1 MTLPHGNAA
10 YDDPAPPGTTMQTNG
25 HGTKT
30 INLALQGGGSHG
42 AFTWGVL
49 DRLLDEQHL
58 IIEGISGTSAG
69 AMNAAALA
77 QGWTRGGRAGAKASL
92 DQFWRHTAELARF
105 NPIRRSLI
113 DRILGR
119 WNLDHSP
126 GIGVLEWFQRLL
138 SPYQSNPLDYN
149 PLRTV
154 LSELIDERDIQS
166 CASIKLFIAA
176 TNVETGRARVFW
188 RHEVTLDVLIASAC
202 LPFTFQAV
210 QIDGA
215 PYWDGGY
222 MGNPVIWPLIY
233 HCDSRDVAVVQ
244 INPLERK
251 GTPRTTTEIV
261 NRVNEIS
268 FNASLMAEM
277 RAIAFVQR
285 LIEDDNLKGREI
297 TRLKRMNIHMI
308 GDEERMS
315 ALGATSKMNT
325 ELDFLLYLKSLGQ
338 QAADGWLTANWS
350 HIGQRSSID
359 LRKIFLSSPLTSQSP
374 ASSQAPPTAGP
385 GGPKLA
391 LPQKSKSQQ

>member
-1 MTLPHGNAA
+1 MK
-10 YDDPAPPGTTMQTNG
+10 TNG
-25 HGTKT
+25 HGVKT

-58 IIEGISGTSAG
+58 VIEGISGTSAG

-77 QGWTRGGRAGAKASL
+77 QGWTQGGRAGAKAVL
-92 DQFWRHTAELARF
+92 DQFWHRTAELSQF
-105 NPIRRSLI
+105 NPIRRSFV
-113 DRILGR
+113 DRLLGR
-119 WNLDHSP
+119 WNLDKSP
-126 GIGVLEWFQRLL
+126 VVGAVEWFSHLL
-138 SPYQSNPLDYN
+138 SPYQSNPLGLN

-154 LSELIDERDIQS
+154 LTELIDEPDIQGCS
-166 CASIKLFIAA
+166 GIKLFIAA

-188 RHEVTLDVLIASAC
+188 RHEVTLDVLLASAC

-210 QIDGA
+210 EIGGV

-233 HCDSRDVAVVQ
+233 NCGSRDIAVVQ

-251 GTPRTTTEIV
+251 GTPKTAIEIV

-285 LIEDDNLKGREI
+285 LVADGSLIGEESK
-297 TRLKRMNIHMI
+297 RLKHMNIHMI
-308 GDEERMS
+308 GDEERLS
-315 ALGATSKMNT
+315 ALGATSKMNA
-325 ELDFLLYLKSLGQ
+325 ELDFLLHLKSLGQ
-338 QAADGWLTANWS
+338 NAADGWLRENWG
-350 HIGQRSSID
+350 HIGNRSSID
-359 LRKIFLSSPLTSQSP
+359 VRSVFLTAEPSSSPS
-374 ASSQAPPTAGP
+374 ASSGP
-385 GGPKLA
+385 GGPSLV
-391 LPQKSKSQQ
+391 LPHDGSPHDGSPNP

>member
-1 MTLPHGNAA
+1 MKA
-10 YDDPAPPGTTMQTNG
+10 NG
-25 HGTKT
+25 HGVKT

-58 IIEGISGTSAG
+58 VIEGISGTSAG
-69 AMNAAALA
+69 AMNAAVLA

-92 DQFWRHTAELARF
+92 DQFWRRISELSKF
-105 NPIRRSLI
+105 NPIRRSLA
-113 DRILGR
+113 DRLLGR
-119 WNLDHSP
+119 WNLDHTP
-126 GIGVLEWFQRLL
+126 GIGVLEWIQRLL
-138 SPYQSNPLDYN
+138 SPYQSNPLGFN

-154 LSELIDERDIQS
+154 LSEMINEPDIQG
-166 CASIKLFIAA
+166 CTGIKLFIAA

-188 RHEVTLDVLIASAC
+188 RHDVTLEVLLASAC
-202 LPFTFQAV
+202 LPFTFQAIE
-210 QIDGA
+210 IDGV

-233 HCDSRDVAVVQ
+233 HCESRDVAIVQ

-285 LIEDDNLKGREI
+285 LVENDNLKGEEAG
-297 TRLKRMNIHMI
+297 RLKRMLIHLI
-308 GDEERMS
+308 GDEERMR
-315 ALGATSKMNT
+315 ALGATSKMNS
-325 ELDFLLYLKSLGQ
+325 ELDFLLHLKSLGQ
-338 QAADGWLTANWS
+338 NAADAWLIENWS
-350 HIGQRSSID
+350 HIGRRSSID
-359 LRKIFLSSPLTSQSP
+359 VRNIFLTAEP
-374 ASSQAPPTAGP
+374 ASSPSASSGP
-385 GGPKLA
+385 GGPNVT
-391 LPQKSKSQQ
+391 LPHIAS

>member
-1 MTLPHGNAA
+1 MKSEA
-10 YDDPAPPGTTMQTNG
+10 

-49 DRLLDEQHL
+49 DRLLDEKRL
-58 IIEGISGTSAG
+58 IIEGVSGTSAG

-77 QGWTRGGRAGAKASL
+77 QGWTRGGRAGAKATL
-92 DQFWRHTAELARF
+92 DRFWRRTSELSHF
-105 NPIRRSLI
+105 NPIRRSLV
-113 DRILGR
+113 DRLLGR
-119 WNLDHSP
+119 WNLDHAP
-126 GIGVLEWFQRLL
+126 ATRVLTWFQHLL
-138 SPYQSNPLDYN
+138 SPYQSNPLGLN

-154 LSELIDERDIQS
+154 LGELIDEQDIQGCS
-166 CASIKLFIAA
+166 GIKLFIAA

-188 RHEVTLDVLIASAC
+188 RHEVTLDVLLASAC
-202 LPFTFQAV
+202 LPFTFQAIE
-210 QIDGA
+210 IDGV

-244 INPLERK
+244 INPLVRK
-251 GTPRTTTEIV
+251 GTPRTSIEIM

-285 LIEDDNLKGREI
+285 LIEEDIEGGSSS
-297 TRLKRMNIHMI
+297 RLKRMNIHMI

-315 ALGATSKMNT
+315 ALGATSKMNA
-325 ELDFLLYLKSLGQ
+325 ELDFLLHLKSLGQ
-338 QAADGWLTANWS
+338 NAADAWLTANWG

-359 LRKIFLSSPLTSQSP
+359 LRRIFLAAQPSGSPSP
-374 ASSQAPPTAGP
+374 SAGP
-385 GGPKLA
+385 GGPDPA
-391 LPQKSKSQQ
+391 LPRKVAGQA

>member
-1 MTLPHGNAA
+1 MK
-10 YDDPAPPGTTMQTNG
+10 TNG
-25 HGTKT
+25 HGVKT

-58 IIEGISGTSAG
+58 VIEGISGTSAG

-77 QGWTRGGRAGAKASL
+77 QGWTRGGRSGSKAVL
-92 DQFWRHTAELARF
+92 DQFWRRTAELSQF
-105 NPIRRSLI
+105 NPIRRTI
-113 DRILGR
+113 VDRILGR
-119 WNLDHSP
+119 WNLDKSP
-126 GIGVLEWFQRLL
+126 VVGAVEWLSHLL
-138 SPYQSNPLDYN
+138 SPYQSNPLGLN

-154 LSELIDERDIQS
+154 LTELIDEPDIQG
-166 CASIKLFIAA
+166 CTGIKLFIAA

-188 RHEVTLDVLIASAC
+188 RHEVTLDVLLASAC

-210 QIDGA
+210 EIDGV

-233 HCDSRDVAVVQ
+233 NCDSRDIAVVQ

-251 GTPRTTTEIV
+251 GTPKTSIEIV

-285 LIEDDNLKGREI
+285 LVADGSLIGEESK
-297 TRLKRMNIHMI
+297 RLKHMNIHMI
-308 GDEERMS
+308 DAEDQLS
-315 ALGATSKMNT
+315 ALGATSKMNA
-325 ELDFLLYLKSLGQ
+325 ELDFLLHLKSLGQ
-338 QAADGWLTANWS
+338 TAADGWLRENWG
-350 HIGQRSSID
+350 HIGNRSSID
-359 LRKIFLSSPLTSQSP
+359 VKSVFLTAGPSSSPS
-374 ASSQAPPTAGP
+374 ASSGP
-385 GGPKLA
+385 GGPSLR
-391 LPQKSKSQQ
+391 LPRQKTLPEA

>member
-1 MTLPHGNAA
+1 
-10 YDDPAPPGTTMQTNG
+10 MQANG
-25 HGTKT
+25 HGVKT

-58 IIEGISGTSAG
+58 VIEGISGTSAG

-77 QGWTRGGRAGAKASL
+77 QGWTRGERSGAKAVL
-92 DQFWRHTAELARF
+92 DQFWRRTSELSHF
-105 NPIRRSLI
+105 NPIRRGVV
-113 DRILGR
+113 DRLLGR

-126 GIGVLEWFQRLL
+126 GIGLVEWFSHLL
-138 SPYQSNPLDYN
+138 SPYQSNPLGLN

-154 LSELIDERDIQS
+154 LTELIDEPDIQG
-166 CASIKLFIAA
+166 CTGIKLFIAA

-188 RHEVTLDVLIASAC
+188 RHEVTLDVLLASAC
-202 LPFTFQAV
+202 LPFTFQAIEIEGV
-210 QIDGA
+210 

-233 HCDSRDVAVVQ
+233 HCDSRDVAIVQ

-251 GTPRTTTEIV
+251 GTPKTSIEIV

-285 LIEDDNLKGREI
+285 LIADGNLTGEESK
-297 TRLKRMNIHMI
+297 RLKRMNIHMI

-315 ALGATSKMNT
+315 TLGATSKMNA
-325 ELDFLLYLKSLGQ
+325 ELDFLLHLKSLGQ
-338 QAADGWLTANWS
+338 NAADAWLTENWG
-350 HIGQRSSID
+350 HIGNQSSID
-359 LRKIFLSSPLTSQSP
+359 VRKIFLTAEPSSSPS
-374 ASSQAPPTAGP
+374 ASSGP

-391 LPQKSKSQQ
+391 LPQQAPPQNSNRA

>member
-1 MTLPHGNAA
+1 MKA
-10 YDDPAPPGTTMQTNG
+10 NG
-25 HGTKT
+25 HGVKT

-58 IIEGISGTSAG
+58 VIEGISGTSAG

-77 QGWTRGGRAGAKASL
+77 QGWKQGGRAGAKAVL
-92 DQFWRHTAELARF
+92 DQFWHRTAELSNF
-105 NPIRRSLI
+105 NPIRRTPV
-113 DRILGR
+113 DRLLGR
-119 WNLDHSP
+119 WNLDRSP
-126 GIGVLEWFQRLL
+126 VAGMVEWFSHLL
-138 SPYQSNPLDYN
+138 SPYQSNPLGLN

-154 LSELIDERDIQS
+154 LTELINEPDIQGCS
-166 CASIKLFIAA
+166 GIKLFIAA

-188 RHEVTLDVLIASAC
+188 RHEVTLDVLLASAC

-210 QIDGA
+210 EIDGV

-233 HCDSRDVAVVQ
+233 NCDSRDIAIVQ

-251 GTPRTTTEIV
+251 GTPETSVEIV

-285 LIEDDNLKGREI
+285 LIAEGSLIGEESK
-297 TRLKRMNIHMI
+297 RLKRMHIHMI
-308 GDEERMS
+308 GDEQRLS
-315 ALGATSKMNT
+315 ALGATSKMNA
-325 ELDFLLYLKSLGQ
+325 ELDFLLHLKSLGQ
-338 QAADGWLTANWS
+338 NAADGWLKENWG
-350 HIGQRSSID
+350 HIGNESSID
-359 LRKIFLSSPLTSQSP
+359 VRRIFLTAEPSSSPS
-374 ASSQAPPTAGP
+374 ASSGP
-385 GGPKLA
+385 GGPEPA
-391 LPQKSKSQQ
+391 LPRNASTGQ